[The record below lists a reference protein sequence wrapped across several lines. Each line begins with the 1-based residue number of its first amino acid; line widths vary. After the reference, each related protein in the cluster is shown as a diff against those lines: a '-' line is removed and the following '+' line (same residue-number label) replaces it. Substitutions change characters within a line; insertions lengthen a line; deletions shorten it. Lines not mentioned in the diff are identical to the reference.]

1 MKYSITEKKLFNV
14 IDIIMR
20 QKFGDYTITIDE
32 NNVNEFFADH
42 GFYSDREFPAFTV
55 IDETLNVNSTGLIGF
70 INDIIEL
77 TSLDVLKFYFS
88 KIFDRPIN
96 NIRSVMGQNF
106 IGTSNWS

>member
-20 QKFGDYTITIDE
+20 QKFGDYTITVDE

-77 TSLDVLKFYFS
+77 TSLDILKFYFS

>member
-20 QKFGDYTITIDE
+20 QKFGDYMITIDE

-77 TSLDVLKFYFS
+77 TSLDILKFYFS

-96 NIRSVMGQNF
+96 LILNVYKQEFR
-106 IGTSNWS
+106 T

>member
-20 QKFGDYTITIDE
+20 QKFGDYMITIDE

-42 GFYSDREFPAFTV
+42 GFYSDREFLAFTV

-77 TSLDVLKFYFS
+77 TSLDILKFYFS

-96 NIRSVMGQNF
+96 LILNVYKQEFR
-106 IGTSNWS
+106 T

>member
-14 IDIIMR
+14 IDNIMR

-77 TSLDVLKFYFS
+77 TSLDILKFYFS

>member
-1 MKYSITEKKLFNV
+1 MKYSITEKKLFNF

-77 TSLDVLKFYFS
+77 TSLDILKFYFS

-96 NIRSVMGQNF
+96 LILNVYKQEFR
-106 IGTSNWS
+106 T

>member
-20 QKFGDYTITIDE
+20 GQFGDYTITIDE

-77 TSLDVLKFYFS
+77 TSLDILKFYFS

-96 NIRSVMGQNF
+96 LILNVYKQEFR
-106 IGTSNWS
+106 T

>member
-32 NNVNEFFADH
+32 NNVNEFL
-42 GFYSDREFPAFTV
+42 
-55 IDETLNVNSTGLIGF
+55 TLNVNSTKLIGF

-77 TSLDVLKFYFS
+77 TSLDILKFYFS

-96 NIRSVMGQNF
+96 LILNVYKQEFR
-106 IGTSNWS
+106 T

>member
-14 IDIIMR
+14 IDNIMR
-20 QKFGDYTITIDE
+20 GQFGDYTITTDE

-55 IDETLNVNSTGLIGF
+55 MDETLNVNSTGLIGF
-70 INDIIEL
+70 INDIIDL
-77 TSLDVLKFYFS
+77 TSEDILKFYFS

-96 NIRSVMGQNF
+96 LILNVYKKEFRA
-106 IGTSNWS
+106 

>member
-20 QKFGDYTITIDE
+20 QKFGDYMITIDE

-77 TSLDVLKFYFS
+77 TSLDILKFYFS

-106 IGTSNWS
+106 RT

>member
-1 MKYSITEKKLFNV
+1 MLIRLCFKLIIHSNISLYLSNYFIYKQIEYRSNEKN
-14 IDIIMR
+14 I
-20 QKFGDYTITIDE
+20 
-32 NNVNEFFADH
+32 NEFFADH

-77 TSLDVLKFYFS
+77 TSLDILKFYFS

-106 IGTSNWS
+106 RT

>member
-14 IDIIMR
+14 IDVIMR
-20 QKFGDYTITIDE
+20 GQFGDYTITTDE
-32 NNVNEFFADH
+32 KNINEFFADH

-70 INDIIEL
+70 INDIIDL
-77 TSLDVLKFYFS
+77 TSEDILKFYFS

-96 NIRSVMGQNF
+96 LIRNAYGQEF
-106 IGTSNWS
+106 RT

>member
-77 TSLDVLKFYFS
+77 TSLDILKFYIS

-96 NIRSVMGQNF
+96 LILNVYKQEFR
-106 IGTSNWS
+106 T

>member
-77 TSLDVLKFYFS
+77 TSLDILKFYFS

>member
-77 TSLDVLKFYFS
+77 TSLDILKFYFS

-96 NIRSVMGQNF
+96 LIHNVYKQEF
-106 IGTSNWS
+106 KT

>member
-20 QKFGDYTITIDE
+20 GQFGDYTITIDE

-55 IDETLNVNSTGLIGF
+55 IDKTLNVNSTKLIGF
-70 INDIIEL
+70 INDIIDL
-77 TSLDVLKFYFS
+77 TSEDILKFYFS

-96 NIRSVMGQNF
+96 LILNVYKQEFR
-106 IGTSNWS
+106 T

>member
-77 TSLDVLKFYFS
+77 TSLDILKFYFS

-106 IGTSNWS
+106 RT

>member
-14 IDIIMR
+14 VDIIMR
-20 QKFGDYTITIDE
+20 QKFGDYMITIDE

-77 TSLDVLKFYFS
+77 TSLDILKFYFS

-96 NIRSVMGQNF
+96 LILNVYKQEFR
-106 IGTSNWS
+106 T